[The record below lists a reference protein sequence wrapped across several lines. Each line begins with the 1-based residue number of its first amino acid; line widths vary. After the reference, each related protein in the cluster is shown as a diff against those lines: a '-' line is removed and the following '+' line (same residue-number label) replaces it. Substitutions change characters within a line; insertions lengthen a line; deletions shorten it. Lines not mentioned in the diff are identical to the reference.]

1 MPHTAGVRAAKT
13 GRHSVPSLVS
23 STRASC
29 GFAPGFY
36 ASFQDLPK
44 SQLSFE
50 AAPWRREA
58 ICSSFCSREYGCNN
72 IYCPPPSTQPSCSV
86 GENRLYRIS
95 PALNFSACSS
105 NIKRTALP
113 WAVAQPEV
121 TSAGSN
127 CRAAARLPRGNRA
140 SSRKRKCRRG

>member
-13 GRHSVPSLVS
+13 GRHSVPLLVS
-23 STRASC
+23 STRHPAALVQASMRLSRTFPSRSSLLKLPL
-29 GFAPGFY
+29 GAERRFAPAY
-36 ASFQDLPK
+36 APASMD
-44 SQLSFE
+44 
-50 AAPWRREA
+50 ATT
-58 ICSSFCSREYGCNN
+58 CTV
-72 IYCPPPSTQPSCSV
+72 PPLSTQPSCSG

-140 SSRKRKCRRG
+140 SSRKRKCRRA